1 MINLS
6 FVIPVYN
13 EEATIKELLANI
25 SSTCLAS
32 SIIDQYEII
41 VVDDSSSDNTNKIL
55 KEISEIKLIKN
66 LNNSGYGYSLKT
78 GIKQTKYD
86 DIVIIDGDGTY
97 PIKYL
102 DKLLEKY
109 NLGYDLVIGK
119 RTGKNLNSSL
129 FKKIMRSFLKAI
141 VEFST
146 GKKIADIN
154 SGFRIIKKKKILN
167 KLNHLSNSFSFTTS
181 MTMSFIYSFYSIG
194 YVDIPYA
201 LRNESSSSKVNLFK
215 DSLRTLQYIIK
226 VILFYDAIK
235 LFVLISF
242 FQVVLFLILLI
253 GSFFNDIFLIPSVLI
268 LISAI
273 ICFCIGLLSEKHRT
287 NEN

>member
-66 LNNSGYGYSLKT
+66 LNNFGYGYSLKT

-154 SGFRIIKKKKILN
+154 SGFRIIKKKKN
-167 KLNHLSNSFSFTTS
+167 
-181 MTMSFIYSFYSIG
+181 
-194 YVDIPYA
+194 
-201 LRNESSSSKVNLFK
+201 FK
-215 DSLRTLQYIIK
+215 
-226 VILFYDAIK
+226 
-235 LFVLISF
+235 
-242 FQVVLFLILLI
+242 
-253 GSFFNDIFLIPSVLI
+253 
-268 LISAI
+268 
-273 ICFCIGLLSEKHRT
+273 
-287 NEN
+287 